1 MNPTQTMT
9 VTVTL
14 PAWLWW
20 RVAKLAEKR
29 NIPVAGF
36 IADAIRETVD
46 LDRRHSRRLDHYGV
60 LQSELKAAKREGFL
74 TPHSS
79 HVGRTRKTVRGFAK
93 GLTGDVTASSD
104 SRAPQPAKASEKAQG
119 KEAA

>member
-14 PAWLWW
+14 PGWLWW

-36 IADAIRETVD
+36 IADAIREKVD
-46 LDRRHSRRLDHYGV
+46 LNARHEKRLDQFGV
-60 LQSELKAAKREGFL
+60 LQSELRAARREGFL

-79 HVGRTRKTVRGFAK
+79 HVDRRPTTVGGFAK

-119 KEAA
+119 RNAA